1 MKITVRHL
9 LAMCNNVRSTTVIHI
24 YHATYDMDENKFSLI
39 DNVRI
44 EDNKTYKDLYELEL
58 ELSVK
63 SFSWNEK
70 NNIIHIEIY

>member
-9 LAMCNNVRSTTVIHI
+9 LAICNNVRSTTVIHI
-24 YHATYDMDENKFSLI
+24 YHSTYDIDEDMFSLI

-44 EDNKTYKDLYELEL
+44 EDNKTYADLSELEL

-63 SFSWNEK
+63 SFSWNEMG
-70 NNIIHIEIY
+70 NIIHIEIY

>member
-9 LAMCNNVRSTTVIHI
+9 LAICNNVRGTTTVHI
-24 YHATYDMDENKFSLI
+24 YHVIYDIDEGRFSLV

-44 EDNKTYKDLYELEL
+44 SDNKKYKDLSELEF

-63 SFSWNEK
+63 NFSCNEQ

>member
-9 LAMCNNVRSTTVIHI
+9 LAICDNVRTTTTVHI
-24 YHATYDMDENKFSLI
+24 YHAAYDIDENKFSLI

-44 EDNKTYKDLYELEL
+44 SDNKTYKDLSELEL